1 VIKQMLKI
9 STILDKSIKSVGETA
24 AWLNGILI
32 VVIVGQVVLR
42 YAFEKGLVTLEELQ
56 WHLYAVGIMLGMSYC
71 VVRDSH
77 IRLDLLHSR
86 FSRPKK
92 EVVELLGIVFLL
104 IPIVILVMMHSVPYV
119 TEAYRLG
126 ERSDSPVGL
135 PYRFI
140 IKAFIPVGFGL
151 LGLAGLSRMI
161 RASLF
166 LTNKSR
172 K

>member
-1 VIKQMLKI
+1 MLKI
-9 STILDKSIKSVGETA
+9 STILDKSIKIVGETA

-92 EVVELLGIVFLL
+92 EAVELLGIVFLL

>member
-1 VIKQMLKI
+1 
-9 STILDKSIKSVGETA
+9 
-24 AWLNGILI
+24 
-32 VVIVGQVVLR
+32 
-42 YAFEKGLVTLEELQ
+42 
-56 WHLYAVGIMLGMSYC
+56 
-71 VVRDSH
+71 
-77 IRLDLLHSR
+77 
-86 FSRPKK
+86 
-92 EVVELLGIVFLL
+92 
-104 IPIVILVMMHSVPYV
+104 
-119 TEAYRLG
+119 RLG

-140 IKAFIPVGFGL
+140 IKAFIPIGFGL